1 MFTLY
6 NIDLEYK
13 EQVENIVVGHGE
25 KDVSYTYVP
34 HLHRH
39 YEIYYNVNGAKGFM
53 INGEFYKCKERD
65 LIVIPRFFTHK
76 ALVNK
81 GVKYERCIIN
91 IDQYTV
97 DMIAK
102 IVGSQ
107 DELMW
112 LTNDNSEKP
121 KMVNLSREQSDYYV
135 SLIKEYIAIK
145 HSGDY
150 LQAFS
155 VFLSLL
161 VFLKKVFGSNKKTEY
176 LDEEHISYVDNV
188 LNFIEHNFKNITVS
202 DIAKKYNIDGD
213 YLNRL
218 FKAETGTSIKRY
230 IIIRRLTE
238 AKKYICLGKPVKE
251 ACYMAGFKDYAN
263 FARLFKKYEG
273 YPPSKITKYSIE

>member
-1 MFTLY
+1 MY

-13 EQVENIVVGHGE
+13 EQAENIVVGHGQ
-25 KDVSYTYVP
+25 KDASYTNVP

-39 YEIYYNVNGAKGFM
+39 YEIYYNINGAKGFM

-65 LIVIPRFFTHK
+65 LIVIPRFYTHK

-81 GVKYERCIIN
+81 GIKYERCIIN

-102 IVGSQ
+102 IIDSQ

-112 LTNDNSEKP
+112 LTNDNSEKL
-121 KMVNLSREQSDYYV
+121 KMVNLSLEQSNHYV
-135 SLIKEYIAIK
+135 SLIKEYIALK
-145 HSGDY
+145 NRGNY

-161 VFLKKVFGSNKKTEY
+161 AFLKQVFSTNEKTEY
-176 LDEEHISYVDNV
+176 LDDEHVSYVDNV
-188 LNFIEHNFKNITVS
+188 LKFIEHNFKKVTVS
-202 DIAKKYNIDGD
+202 DIAKEYNIDGD

-218 FKAETGTSIKRY
+218 FKQETGTSIKRY
-230 IIIRRLTE
+230 IIIRKLTE
-238 AKKYICLGKPVKE
+238 AKKYICLGKSVKE
-251 ACYMAGFKDYAN
+251 ACYMTGFKDYAN

-273 YPPSKITKYSIE
+273 YPPSGIAKHNL